1 VPLIYG
7 EDPDKIGAPALYERI
22 TKERNHIMLTGK
34 QKNDFKIILIL
45 LALSTALLAVPIL
58 AKQQRSNSRKPSNSS
73 KSAKGQPVQSRVE
86 GQVKNAAKAPTRIAP
101 TARSSKPQI
110 ISGIS
115 RNKYLSSLGRVTKSN
130 TNQPGMIVSSR
141 QTNRATL
148 RRRAI
153 LQLQSSISVRA
164 PSNIKTQRGVS
175 SSIAKRNSILNRIK
189 GTANPDNN
197 RNSDRTS
204 RISSQ
209 ITTNPSTSLRAGRPS
224 ISTPST
230 QPRAG
235 ILKSPAT
242 TSTDSRISSSKAS
255 RTRLGEAPSRSRI
268 GSPIQRWTRQKSSTS
283 IISSRSFDPARG
295 RSEQGRRDRLN
306 RGQSSGSSSSEL
318 RITES
323 QTRGRNRS
331 GIFETLRT
339 IGKKPAEN
347 RADTGRTRKSINLRV
362 VDSLRL
368 SSRPRKST
376 LEIRANTLNANPSA
390 SLSPRDSLRRT
401 GVVNN
406 ANPTVVGHGGLSKVY
421 REYPPVIR
429 NKHRYEHIYWD
440 YHNQLRHRII
450 WPRYRFTVCY
460 TYGPHFTFRYVYP
473 YYLRRYIFVSLGGYW
488 PLEYRY
494 TRYYWYG
501 CHPYRWYGYYPIAHE
516 VTGDTYNYYTHNYYY
531 GDNGTVPSVSA
542 QGVDGIK
549 PVDHNTFADVR
560 EKLAKEPDMETP
572 ADIKFDEAV
581 KAFEIGDYE
590 TAIENLTEASELAPD
605 DTVLPFAYSQALFAN
620 EQYAEAADVLRVA
633 LTQVSPEKEGV
644 FYPRGLY
651 PDDEVLFEQI
661 KHLSEKAE
669 LYSFDADLQLLM
681 GYHLLGTGEIDKAT
695 EPLLNASQDLENV
708 EAATILL
715 NLLTKISPASGGQET
730 DTKTENAVQ

>member
-1 VPLIYG
+1 
-7 EDPDKIGAPALYERI
+7 
-22 TKERNHIMLTGK
+22 MLTGR

-58 AKQQRSNSRKPSNSS
+58 AKQQRSNSRKSSNN
-73 KSAKGQPVQSRVE
+73 SRSTRNQ
-86 GQVKNAAKAPTRIAP
+86 QVKKAAKAPTRIAP
-101 TARSSKPQI
+101 KTRSSKPQI

-148 RRRAI
+148 RRRPI
-153 LQLQSSISVRA
+153 LQLQSSIRVRA
-164 PSNIKTQRGVS
+164 PSNIKMPTGMS
-175 SSIAKRNSILNRIK
+175 SSIAKRNSVLSRIE
-189 GTANPDNN
+189 GTAGPDNN
-197 RNSDRTS
+197 RNSYRTS

-209 ITTNPSTSLRAGRPS
+209 ITTNPSTSLRAGRSS
-224 ISTPST
+224 ISTHST
-230 QPRAG
+230 QLRTG

-242 TSTDSRISSSKAS
+242 TSRDSRISSSKAS
-255 RTRLGEAPSRSRI
+255 RI
-268 GSPIQRWTRQKSSTS
+268 GSPIQRWAGQKSSTS
-283 IISSRSFDPARG
+283 IISPRSFDPAQARP
-295 RSEQGRRDRLN
+295 EQGRGDRLN
-306 RGQSSGSSSSEL
+306 RGQLSGSSTSEL
-318 RITES
+318 RRTES
-323 QTRGRNRS
+323 QTRSRNRS
-331 GIFETLRT
+331 GIFEALRT
-339 IGKKPAEN
+339 LGKKPAVRPGGSQQAEN

-368 SSRPRKST
+368 SSRPRKSA
-376 LEIRANTLNANPSA
+376 LEIRANASNANPSA
-390 SLSPRDSLRRT
+390 SLSPKDSLRRT

-406 ANPTVVGHGGLSKVY
+406 ANPPVVGHGGLSKVY

-516 VTGDTYNYYTHNYYY
+516 VTGDTYNYYTYNYYY

-651 PDDEVLFEQI
+651 SDDEILFEQI

-669 LYSFDADLQLLM
+669 LYSFDADLQLLL

-708 EAATILL
+708 EAATMLL
-715 NLLTKISPASGGQET
+715 NLLTKISPASGGQKT